1 MGFSTIIE
9 LDHDRW
15 KDIADEPEK
24 FAAEIL
30 EQLAL
35 GPDTQKE
42 IRGGRIITCFHR
54 GDSFIGGSWDS
65 FVKHIFTLRGIST
78 KFREAGAPPNLVD
91 PSKPKSDVPDNEE

>member
-15 KDIADEPEK
+15 KDIADDPNK
-24 FAAEIL
+24 FAGEIL

-54 GDSFIGGSWDS
+54 GDSYFSEIWDI
-65 FVKHIFTLRGIST
+65 FVASIIRMRGTLSKAGTEGIPT
-78 KFREAGAPPNLVD
+78 DLCD
-91 PSKPKSDVPDNEE
+91 PSKPTPSNLPEE